1 MRQENS
7 LYAPAPMKLLHEPH
21 FYGWSRFDEA
31 RNLDFNSVLWVRPEG
46 NVVVDPLPMN
56 EHERRRLEALG
67 GVAHVVITNSD
78 HVRAAKEV
86 VAWSGATL
94 YGPDAEREGFP
105 VACDVWLRAGDSP
118 VPGMRVLVLEGS
130 KTPGEL
136 ALLIEEATLV
146 CGDLV
151 RGHRAGKLNLLPSDK
166 LADPARAALSIRELL
181 ALHQLRAVLVGD
193 GWSVFREGRAALE
206 ELSLAL
212 PN

>member
-1 MRQENS
+1 
-7 LYAPAPMKLLHEPH
+7 MKLLHEPH

-56 EHERRRLEALG
+56 EHERRRLAALG

-78 HVRAAKEV
+78 HVRAAAEL
-86 VAWSGATL
+86 VASSGATL
-94 YGPDAEREGFP
+94 YGPDAERQAFP
-105 VACDVWLRAGDSP
+105 VACNVWLRAGDSP

-136 ALLIEEATLV
+136 ALVIDETTLV

-151 RGHRAGKLNLLPSDK
+151 RGHRAGRLNALPADK
-166 LADPARAALSIRELL
+166 LADSARAASSIRELL
-181 ALHQLRAVLVGD
+181 ALRELRTVLVGD
-193 GWSVFREGRAALE
+193 GWSVFREARAALE
-206 ELSLAL
+206 ELSRTL
-212 PN
+212 PDA